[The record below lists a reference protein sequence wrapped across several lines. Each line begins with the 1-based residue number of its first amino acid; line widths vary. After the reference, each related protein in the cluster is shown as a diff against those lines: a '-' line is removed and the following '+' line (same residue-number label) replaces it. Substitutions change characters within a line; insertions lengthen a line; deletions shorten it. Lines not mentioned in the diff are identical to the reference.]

1 MARNKIIFGNEVLID
16 LSADTVEPSKLASG
30 YTAHDR
36 SGAVITGTNTFDAD
50 TSDADATASEILN
63 TKTAYVNG
71 VKITG
76 TMPNRGAVDG
86 VIDDISQPYVIPNGY
101 HDGSGTVSID
111 ATEQAKIVPAN
122 IRAGVEIL
130 GVTGTM
136 SGMED
141 VVAQTKNVTPY
152 TTAQVV
158 VPDTG
163 YNYLSQVNVAA
174 IPYTE
179 TPNAAGGITV
189 TIGEVAPTP

>member
-130 GVTGTM
+130 GVIGTM

-152 TTAQVV
+152 TTAQTI